1 MQIIDYNQMQ
11 RDVVNLVLVL
21 LLEVVFLKLYNIF
34 SKK

>member
-11 RDVVNLVLVL
+11 RDAVNLVLVL
-21 LLEVVFLKLYNIF
+21 LLEAVFLKLYNIF